1 MKASPLLNSCQIQIK
16 NDLAELAQLET
27 SIKQFLIQNQ
37 MSIQLA
43 DEVLLV
49 AEELLVNTINYGY
62 RDERQHNI
70 DIKLNLYR
78 EQLSVTVT
86 DDGSPFNPLEQSPPE
101 LGLPTE
107 HASIGGLGIPLI
119 RNLSDHQ
126 HYQHKNGYNIFSFSK
141 TITGTS

>member
-1 MKASPLLNSCQIQIK
+1 MKASPLLNSCQLQIK
-16 NDLAELAQLET
+16 NDLAELAQFET
-27 SIKQFLIQNQ
+27 SIKQFLIQNK
-37 MSIQLA
+37 MPKQLA

-49 AEELLVNTINYGY
+49 AEELLVNTISYGY

-86 DDGSPFNPLEQSPPE
+86 DDGSPFNPLEQPAPE

-107 HASIGGLGIPLI
+107 QASIGGLGIPLI

-141 TITGTS
+141 TISGTS